1 VVCVVYYM
9 CVVRGVSVVN
19 VYVYDVYIYVMCGVC
34 GMCAIY
40 VMCGVCVCVCVCVCV
55 WLLGFEL
62 KNFVRAVSALNR

>member
-1 VVCVVYYM
+1 MVCVVYYM

-40 VMCGVCVCVCVCVCV
+40 VICVVCVCVCV

-62 KNFVRAVSALNR
+62 KTFGRAVSALNR

>member
-1 VVCVVYYM
+1 M

-55 WLLGFEL
+55 WLLGF
-62 KNFVRAVSALNR
+62 